1 MAAQPATGAHLRLV
15 SAVPATQ
22 PHTQP
27 ATTPDVGESGLKV
40 CIRPYKLDFWEY
52 EGTRAQLEA
61 EGVIPPG
68 TEWPEL
74 AQDQRWEAGRF
85 RYWLRRC
92 RPDGMKGP
100 MKLWTS
106 GDWWCLRCDLLNG
119 PDHATRSILEKK
131 AELVAEL
138 YRHSAAGQREWNAQW
153 NLYWKAREDKAFQAF
168 KSIFMPERKKPGR
181 KPKAQA
187 SEGAQQ

>member
-1 MAAQPATGAHLRLV
+1 M
-15 SAVPATQ
+15 ATQ
-22 PHTQP
+22 EAT
-27 ATTPDVGESGLKV
+27 TTPDAGGSDLKV
-40 CIRPYKLDFWEY
+40 SIRPYKLDFWEY

-68 TEWPEL
+68 TEWPEGAL
-74 AQDQRWEAGRF
+74 DQRWEAGRF

-131 AELVAEL
+131 RELATEL
-138 YRHSAAGQREWNAQW
+138 YRHSAAGQREWNAQL
-153 NLYWKAREDKAFQAF
+153 NLYWKAQEDKAFQAF
-168 KSIFMPERKKPGR
+168 KSIFVPERKKPAR
-181 KPKAQA
+181 KAKAQA